1 MTAPAWK
8 LITCVLPPGIATEL
22 LRKLRSERGISEAN
36 AHTARGIGKLTPAA
50 YRQLGNETQK
60 EIVSVVVPSDRADEL
75 FRYVFTEAQIDRP
88 HGGIM
93 FMHVLGRATPLRL
106 PDLPEET

>member
-1 MTAPAWK
+1 MTAPEWK

-22 LRKLRSERGISEAN
+22 LRKLRSERGITEAN
-36 AHTARGIGKLTPAA
+36 AHTARGMGKLTPAA

-60 EIVSVVVPSDRADEL
+60 EIVTVVVPSEQADDL
-75 FRYVFTEAQIDRP
+75 FRYVFHEAQIDRP

-93 FMHVLGRATPLRL
+93 FMHGLGRATPFTL